1 MIYGFIREHSNEFAV
16 EKMCQVLGVSRS
28 GYYSWLKRKPGS
40 RKKTNDRLKEKIVYI
55 YKQSRGT
62 YGSPRIHRQLKKEG
76 YHYNKKRIERL
87 MKEIGLK
94 AIQKRKFKRTTNSEH
109 NLPLKDNL
117 LNRYFNVKEPDRAW
131 ASDITYI
138 PTAEGWLYLAVIIDL
153 YSRKVVGWS
162 MDKRMNKELV
172 IRALEMAIKNRKP
185 SRGLIFHS
193 DRGSQYAS
201 YEFQKILWKH
211 GIRSSMSRKGDC
223 WDNAV
228 VESFFSTIK
237 TELIFHKKY
246 QTRKQARRDIFEYIE
261 IFYNRIRLHSSLDYK
276 SPEEY
281 ENERNIFKLC
291 G

>member
-1 MIYGFIREHSNEFAV
+1 MPGIRCFPVRILQLVKKKTWFKE
-16 EKMCQVLGVSRS
+16 
-28 GYYSWLKRKPGS
+28 
-40 RKKTNDRLKEKIVYI
+40 KTNDRLKEKIVYI

-201 YEFQKILWKH
+201 YEFQKILCKR

-291 G
+291 V

>member
-1 MIYGFIREHSNEFAV
+1 MFPGPA
-16 EKMCQVLGVSRS
+16 
-28 GYYSWLKRKPGS
+28 YYSWLKRKPGS

-153 YSRKVVGWS
+153 YSPR
-162 MDKRMNKELV
+162 
-172 IRALEMAIKNRKP
+172 
-185 SRGLIFHS
+185 
-193 DRGSQYAS
+193 
-201 YEFQKILWKH
+201 
-211 GIRSSMSRKGDC
+211 
-223 WDNAV
+223 
-228 VESFFSTIK
+228 
-237 TELIFHKKY
+237 
-246 QTRKQARRDIFEYIE
+246 
-261 IFYNRIRLHSSLDYK
+261 
-276 SPEEY
+276 
-281 ENERNIFKLC
+281 
-291 G
+291 

>member
-1 MIYGFIREHSNEFAV
+1 
-16 EKMCQVLGVSRS
+16 
-28 GYYSWLKRKPGS
+28 
-40 RKKTNDRLKEKIVYI
+40 
-55 YKQSRGT
+55 
-62 YGSPRIHRQLKKEG
+62 
-76 YHYNKKRIERL
+76 

-185 SRGLIFHS
+185 SRG
-193 DRGSQYAS
+193 
-201 YEFQKILWKH
+201 
-211 GIRSSMSRKGDC
+211 
-223 WDNAV
+223 
-228 VESFFSTIK
+228 
-237 TELIFHKKY
+237 
-246 QTRKQARRDIFEYIE
+246 
-261 IFYNRIRLHSSLDYK
+261 
-276 SPEEY
+276 
-281 ENERNIFKLC
+281 
-291 G
+291 

>member
-153 YSRKVVGWS
+153 YSRKVVGPW
-162 MDKRMNKELV
+162 
-172 IRALEMAIKNRKP
+172 IK
-185 SRGLIFHS
+185 G
-193 DRGSQYAS
+193 
-201 YEFQKILWKH
+201 
-211 GIRSSMSRKGDC
+211 
-223 WDNAV
+223 
-228 VESFFSTIK
+228 
-237 TELIFHKKY
+237 
-246 QTRKQARRDIFEYIE
+246 
-261 IFYNRIRLHSSLDYK
+261 
-276 SPEEY
+276 
-281 ENERNIFKLC
+281 
-291 G
+291 